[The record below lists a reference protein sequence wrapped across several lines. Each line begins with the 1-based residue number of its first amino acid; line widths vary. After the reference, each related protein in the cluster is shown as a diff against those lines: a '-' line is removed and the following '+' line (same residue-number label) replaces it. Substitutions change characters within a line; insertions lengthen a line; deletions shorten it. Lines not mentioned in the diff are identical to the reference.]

1 MTPINSQVTQNKK
14 PSIIQYFFLS
24 VVIAYCLLCAVKG
37 GDFDVFLDAAQKLA
51 TQQNI
56 YRPPFIKGLQYYYS
70 PFFALLLI
78 PFSYLPFVIPE
89 FAWLLLS
96 SFLLYRIWVLTSRY
110 FDLTVLSQKQYKWW
124 IFLVIF
130 LSIRFLLYNYSMIQ
144 MTIFL
149 MWATLESLALFE
161 KQQFITGGL
170 LLGFACTTKLLPIL
184 FLPYLLY
191 RGYVKGFLSTVFFFG
206 LLLLIPALFVGNQF
220 NTFLLQEWWVVINP
234 ANKENSLESDLGT
247 HSLVSLIPVYLT
259 ETHNK
264 IDLKRNFIDLTPTQA
279 VLITNIF
286 RLVFVLATLFFLR
299 SLPFK
304 RNTDKLQTIW
314 ECAYLFLIT
323 PLLFPHQQ
331 KYAFLYILPAII
343 YLLYYLLIIF
353 TVGGKKRF
361 ILLTVFSLNG
371 LIFTP
376 FISSD
381 LLGRYAYDV
390 LQHFRVLS
398 ISTIGLC
405 ILLAICSATRL
416 RSKLMYTRSVS

>member
-1 MTPINSQVTQNKK
+1 M
-14 PSIIQYFFLS
+14 
-24 VVIAYCLLCAVKG
+24 KG

-51 TQQNI
+51 RQENI

-96 SFLLYRIWVLTSRY
+96 TFFLYRIWQLTVSYLDTTVLTRKENR
-110 FDLTVLSQKQYKWW
+110 LW
-124 IFLVIF
+124 IFLVFF
-130 LSIRFLLYNYSMIQ
+130 LTIRFLLYNYSMIQ
-144 MTIFL
+144 LTIFL

-161 KQQFITGGL
+161 KKRFVVGGL

-191 RGYVKGFLSTVFFFG
+191 RRYGQGFASTLVFF
-206 LLLLIPALFVGNQF
+206 LIFLFLPALFIGYAF
-220 NTFLLQEWWVVINP
+220 NDFLLQEWWQVINP
-234 ANKENSLESDLGT
+234 GNKENSIEADLGP

-264 IDLKRNFIDLTPTQA
+264 IDIQRNFLELSAEQA
-279 VLITNIF
+279 AFITNLV
-286 RLVFVLATLFFLR
+286 RLAFVLATLFFLR

-304 RNTDKLQTIW
+304 RNTDKTHTLW

-331 KYAFLYILPAII
+331 KYAFLYIAPALI
-343 YLLYYLLIIF
+343 YLLYFLLLSYRNSPQNSFALGVIF
-353 TVGGKKRF
+353 A
-361 ILLTVFSLNG
+361 INA

-390 LQHFRVLS
+390 LQHFRILT
-398 ISTIGLC
+398 IATIGLC
-405 ILLAICSATRL
+405 VLLAICNPDKL
-416 RSKLMYTRSVS
+416 RHVVTAPLKPHSPVPSS